1 MPKYEVIQGN
11 IGTLWRGTNG
21 FEARQAF
28 YGARRASL
36 APHGRASG
44 ESVVLIRDDEIIA
57 EHIGAQEN
65 KES

>member
-1 MPKYEVIQGN
+1 MPQYEVIQGN
-11 IGTLWRGTNG
+11 LGALWRGTNG

-44 ESVVLIRDDEIIA
+44 ESVVLMRDGEIIA
-57 EHIGAQEN
+57 EHVGTLEN